1 MRALLRKA
9 CKICKACRCKA
20 LPAVGLEAQRIGA
33 LDQGAVHS
41 GKQGKTAAEGH
52 ARMHGQRRQRSD
64 VTAGGRRARMPYP
77 LSLSAAALVLMGSV
91 LSACGGDPAGAI
103 STSALFSNTSDLVSG
118 APVQFADIT
127 VGRVTSITLHDS
139 EARVSMSVNRSA
151 RVPADVTAE
160 LRRTTLLGQRI
171 VELVQPE
178 ARSAVPLLANG
189 AVISQARV
197 VPGIQQLLE
206 SGAQVFGAIN
216 TQELSQLVATGAQGL
231 GGQGATLH
239 RLLSNFAD
247 VAHGYATQ
255 TGTISSLVGNMDRL
269 SSALAPSAQGN
280 AQAISNLAA
289 TTGIL
294 AREAN
299 QFNGLLQSLQDLA
312 VQGRGILQSYTP
324 QIDTQIKALYALSQ
338 TLSANQRQIAGIIS
352 YLPTYEKALSS
363 VVRNRYLQIIDAI
376 IICGVPGGGASS
388 TSSVSSCS
396 AGGGG

>member
-1 MRALLRKA
+1 MRSLVRKV
-9 CKICKACRCKA
+9 CKA
-20 LPAVGLEAQRIGA
+20 LPAVAI
-33 LDQGAVHS
+33 
-41 GKQGKTAAEGH
+41 
-52 ARMHGQRRQRSD
+52 
-64 VTAGGRRARMPYP
+64 AG
-77 LSLSAAALVLMGSV
+77 ALVLAGGV
-91 LSACGGDPAGAI
+91 LSACGGDSPGTVSA
-103 STSALFSNTSDLVSG
+103 SALFANASDLVSG

-127 VGRVTSITLHDS
+127 VGSVTSITLHDS
-139 EARVSMSVNRSA
+139 EAQVSMSIDRSA

-171 VELVQPE
+171 VELVPPGGTM
-178 ARSAVPLLANG
+178 AVPLLANG
-189 AVISQARV
+189 AVIDKTRV
-197 VPGIQQLLE
+197 IPGIQQLLE

-239 RLLSNFAD
+239 QLLSNFAN

-255 TGTISSLVGNMDRL
+255 TGTISSLVGSMDRL
-269 SSALAPSAQGN
+269 SSALAPSAQSN
-280 AQAISNLAA
+280 AQAVSNLAA

-294 AREAN
+294 SREAN

-312 VQGRGILQSYTP
+312 IQGRGILQSYTP

-338 TLSANQRQIAGIIS
+338 TLSANQRQVAGIIS
-352 YLPTYEKALSS
+352 YLPTYEKGLSS
-363 VVRNRYLQIIDAI
+363 VARSRYLQIIDAI